1 MVAVL
6 VWVKFGR
13 ELPGICSGGGGGGVL
28 LLCSGESLVLLCCC
42 LVVCLFVLEEG
53 TTGAGMAAGGPIL
66 APGIKQ
72 EDLHHHALEQLPGLA
87 YCINDN
93 PHWGKQT
100 HHHTLTFLFLI
111 TSQSMLCHVELF
123 HFDLET

>member
-6 VWVKFGR
+6 AWVSFGGSCR
-13 ELPGICSGGGGGGVL
+13 VFVVVVVVVCVALQLGEFGVVVL
-28 LLCSGESLVLLCCC
+28 LW
-42 LVVCLFVLEEG
+42 FVWEEG

-93 PHWGKQT
+93 PPWGKRT
-100 HHHTLTFLFLI
+100 IH
-111 TSQSMLCHVELF
+111 
-123 HFDLET
+123 

>member
-1 MVAVL
+1 
-6 VWVKFGR
+6 
-13 ELPGICSGGGGGGVL
+13 LPGICSGGGGGGVCCSAVGECFVL
-28 LLCSGESLVLLCCC
+28 LL
-42 LVVCLFVLEEG
+42 LFVWEEG

-93 PHWGKQT
+93 PPWGKQT
-100 HHHTLTFLFLI
+100 HHTYIHLSLSSPSCSVLCHSWSYFTLILKLDNGLVCLALWLI
-111 TSQSMLCHVELF
+111 TRG
-123 HFDLET
+123 T